1 MMLMLSK
8 QNLLV
13 KGCEFFGWCS
23 LGWMLQNFHTTCIS
37 DVFLGPYW
45 GGKERLGNSVMKP
58 EKHRPVS
65 QFSVFLEPDF
75 VSLILEPMFSVG
87 SRYLLEKVRVTKID
101 KQESAATTNSWA
113 KWFMLAVSPMLR
125 IPYERDEM
133 PEIWVNQTYLKY
145 KTSGYFLVDSWLCFN
160 ESCTK
165 TIFRCKPSS
174 LSRAWHQT
182 WRG

>member
-1 MMLMLSK
+1 
-8 QNLLV
+8 
-13 KGCEFFGWCS
+13 
-23 LGWMLQNFHTTCIS
+23 
-37 DVFLGPYW
+37 
-45 GGKERLGNSVMKP
+45 MKP

-133 PEIWVNQTYLKY
+133 PKM
-145 KTSGYFLVDSWLCFN
+145 
-160 ESCTK
+160 
-165 TIFRCKPSS
+165 
-174 LSRAWHQT
+174 
-182 WRG
+182 